1 MHHLLQRERR
11 GLVLPIGGGGAG
23 TNTGGRG
30 RRRHRCRAC
39 SLSMNI
45 KTRGGGNCCRHRCR
59 VFSDGG
65 AARQSPSQWGGGRLG
80 PIRQHPPRRPDERI
94 RRRLAAGPP
103 VGRIERRSDRDGA
116 APAVPARAVGRAVVT
131 AAVPERVV
139 VAVVIVDLRPPR
151 GIPGIGV
158 GRGHGVGRG
167 VRREVPRQA
176 RRSKSSPPN
185 RGTGLLV
192 CIVVV
197 VVVVVVDDG
206 NGPDPGP
213 GGSVTFNGAFWEAD
227 YPMSF
232 ELTSLNEYQDEGG
245 GRGGEL
251 PSCYRR
257 GFLFALFY
265 WGGGSS
271 RMSFLIVIMHQ
282 TFLYIFS
289 PSIFI
294 IIHVSTPFDS
304 IPLKSVCRDPSDC
317 I

>member
-1 MHHLLQRERR
+1 MLLC
-11 GLVLPIGGGGAG
+11 V
-23 TNTGGRG
+23 
-30 RRRHRCRAC
+30 
-39 SLSMNI
+39 
-45 KTRGGGNCCRHRCR
+45 
-59 VFSDGG
+59 VF
-65 AARQSPSQWGGGRLG
+65 
-80 PIRQHPPRRPDERI
+80 
-94 RRRLAAGPP
+94 
-103 VGRIERRSDRDGA
+103 
-116 APAVPARAVGRAVVT
+116 
-131 AAVPERVV
+131 
-139 VAVVIVDLRPPR
+139 
-151 GIPGIGV
+151 
-158 GRGHGVGRG
+158 
-167 VRREVPRQA
+167 
-176 RRSKSSPPN
+176 
-185 RGTGLLV
+185 
-192 CIVVV
+192 VVV
-197 VVVVVVDDG
+197 VVVVVDDDG

-294 IIHVSTPFDS
+294 VIHVSTPFDS
-304 IPLKSVCRDPSDC
+304 IPLKSVCRDPSDGSHLKQSLHSIGSIVVLIVTLIWGRSRRWTSNPFDTALSSSDQVLWHC
-317 I
+317 LILWLFFVLKVSPTLGLVTLFKFMNDLMAQFRSQHLDCTH